1 MILKQLKDL
10 SPPMPEQPITDIPG
24 VEISTLANG
33 LRVVTHCLPHLE
45 TVSLGVWINAGAR
58 HETRPQ
64 HGIAHF
70 LEHMA
75 FKGTPTR
82 TAREI
87 AEEIETAGGD
97 LNAATSLETTAYY
110 ARVLKSDT
118 GLAVSILSD
127 ILINPSFKDEEMER
141 ERGVIVQEI
150 GHSQDTPDDL
160 VFDLFQQT
168 SFPDQPLGRPI
179 LGTVETVSH
188 FSSANLRSYRDQF
201 YHPSAMVVAAVG
213 ALDHAELTARVE
225 QGFGAM
231 AVKNTQ
237 DFTAAAYVGGNIQV
251 ERDIEQLHVIFGLK
265 SIAVTHRDFYAMQ
278 ILSYI
283 LGGGMSSRLFQEVR
297 EKRGLCYSVFSF
309 NWGFSDTGVFGIYA
323 GTGPQNAGELGHVIV
338 EELKK
343 LTSTI
348 TPQELARAKAQ
359 LKTGLVMCLEQS
371 SSRAEQIARQM
382 LLYGRVMPICELIER
397 VENVDI
403 PTLSRLAEALVVQK
417 HPSIASIGSG
427 PGLAAIN
434 NIREKFA

>member
-1 MILKQLKDL
+1 
-10 SPPMPEQPITDIPG
+10 
-24 VEISTLANG
+24 
-33 LRVVTHCLPHLE
+33 LRVVTHSLPHLE

-58 HETRPQ
+58 HEQVDQ

-82 TAREI
+82 TALEI
-87 AEEIETAGGD
+87 AEEIEMSGGD

-110 ARVLKSDT
+110 ARVLKGDT
-118 GLAVSILSD
+118 GLAVSLLSD
-127 ILINPSFKDEEMER
+127 ILINPSFADEEMER
-141 ERGVIVQEI
+141 ERDVIIQEI

-179 LGTVETVSH
+179 LGTVETVSE
-188 FSSANLRSYRDQF
+188 FVSDDLRVYRDHF
-201 YHPSAMVVAAVG
+201 YQPSAMVVAAVG
-213 ALDHAELTARVE
+213 AADHATLLDQVKDT
-225 QGFGAM
+225 FGAM
-231 AVKNTQ
+231 QEKSHETPKPAT
-237 DFTAAAYVGGNIQV
+237 YIGGNVQL

-265 SIAVTHRDFYAMQ
+265 SIAINHPDFYAMQ

-323 GTGPQNAGELGHVIV
+323 GTGPQKAQELGHVIV
-338 EELKK
+338 EELKR
-343 LTSTI
+343 LSATI
-348 TPQELARAKAQ
+348 KTDELSRAKAQ
-359 LKTGLVMCLEQS
+359 LKAGLVMCLEQS

-382 LLYGRVMPICELIER
+382 LLFGRVIPIQELIDK
-397 VENVDI
+397 VEDVDI
-403 PTLSRLAEALVVQK
+403 ATLARLAEDLVQQKNPTIALIG
-417 HPSIASIGSG
+417 PGSG
-427 PGLAAIN
+427 LASFD
-434 NIREKFA
+434 NIRAKFE

>member
-1 MILKQLKDL
+1 
-10 SPPMPEQPITDIPG
+10 MPEQPITDIPG

-33 LRVVTHCLPHLE
+33 LRVVTHRLPHLE

-58 HETRPQ
+58 HETRGQ

-87 AEEIETAGGD
+87 AEEIEIAGGD

-110 ARVLKSDT
+110 ARVLKGDT
-118 GLAVSILSD
+118 GLAVSVLSD
-127 ILINPSFKDEEMER
+127 ILINPSFEDEEMER
-141 ERGVIVQEI
+141 ERGVIIQEI
-150 GHSQDTPDDL
+150 GHSQDAPDDL
-160 VFDLFQQT
+160 IFDLFQQT

-179 LGTVETVSH
+179 LGTVETVSD
-188 FSSANLRSYRDQF
+188 FSSDNLRSYRDQF
-201 YHPSAMVVAAVG
+201 YHPSAMVVGAAG
-213 ALDHAELTARVE
+213 ALDHAAFVAQVE

-231 AVKNTQ
+231 AVKNTE
-237 DFTAAAYVGGNIQV
+237 DFTNAAYVGGNIQV

-265 SIAVTHRDFYAMQ
+265 SIAVTHPDFYAMQ

-309 NWGFSDTGVFGIYA
+309 NWAFSDTGVFGIYA
-323 GTGPQNAGELGHVIV
+323 GTGPQKAGELGSVIV
-338 EELKK
+338 QELKS
-343 LTSTI
+343 LTTTI
-348 TPQELARAKAQ
+348 TPRELTRAKAQ

-382 LLYGRVMPICELIER
+382 LLYGRVIPIGELIER

-403 PTLSRLAEALVVQK
+403 PTLSRLAEELVMQK
-417 HPSIASIGSG
+417 HPSIASIGPGS
-427 PGLAAIN
+427 GLAAIN